1 MTHRATKTTLDEQWH
16 KLEEK
21 QKEEKKEKQRLEAE
35 KAEAKRQMEKAKAE
49 KKEVKKQLEEKI
61 NQIELLRQD
70 Q

>member
-1 MTHRATKTTLDEQWH
+1 
-16 KLEEK
+16 
-21 QKEEKKEKQRLEAE
+21 
-35 KAEAKRQMEKAKAE
+35 MEKAKAE